1 MGDFFYTNMKQ
12 TLKLLL
18 LFFTTIA
25 FSQTDNYSKEEI
37 AVSDLIKGDL
47 YTPKNGKSKKSLVI
61 LLAGSGPT
69 NRNGNQIGMQNNS
82 LKYLAEDL
90 ANGGYSVYTF
100 DKRIIA
106 QIIAGN
112 VNESESRFDDLI
124 TDAISVAAYF
134 KKTNQ
139 YNKFIFAGH
148 SEGSL
153 VGMIAAHRT
162 KADAYISLA
171 GAGRSIDEVLV
182 EQLEKQMPSLKEKTI
197 AYLNLLKK
205 GETFKND
212 TPVLNSLFRESVQP
226 YIISWLKYNPKEE
239 IKKVNCPTIIIN
251 GDKDVQ
257 VTPKDA
263 TLLNEAQKKST
274 LVIIKDM
281 NHVFKTIAGDE
292 KENLEAYSKP
302 EVRNN
307 PELSETI
314 LKFLNSRL

>member
-12 TLKLLL
+12 TLNLLLL
-18 LFFTTIA
+18 LFTTMA
-25 FSQTDNYSKEEI
+25 FSQTENFSKEEI
-37 AVSDLIKGDL
+37 AVSTLIKGDL
-47 YTPKNGKSKKSLVI
+47 YTPKNGKSQKSLII

-82 LKYLAEDL
+82 LKYLAEEL
-90 ANGGYSVYTF
+90 TNGGYSVFTF

-106 QIIAGN
+106 QIIAGT
-112 VNESESRFDDLI
+112 VNESEARFDDLI
-124 TDAISVAAYF
+124 SDATSVADYF

-153 VGMIAAHRT
+153 VGMIAAQQT

-182 EQLEKQMPSLKEKTI
+182 EQLEKQIPSLKEKTI

-226 YIISWLKYNPKEE
+226 YMISWLKYNPQQE
-239 IKKVNCPTIIIN
+239 IKKVNCPTLIIN
-251 GDKDVQ
+251 GDKDLQ

-263 TLLNEAQKKST
+263 RLLNEAQQKST

-281 NHVFKTIAGDE
+281 NHVFKTVTGDE
-292 KENLEAYSKP
+292 KENMETYSKP
-302 EVRNN
+302 EVKNN

-314 LKFLNSRL
+314 LKFLNNRL